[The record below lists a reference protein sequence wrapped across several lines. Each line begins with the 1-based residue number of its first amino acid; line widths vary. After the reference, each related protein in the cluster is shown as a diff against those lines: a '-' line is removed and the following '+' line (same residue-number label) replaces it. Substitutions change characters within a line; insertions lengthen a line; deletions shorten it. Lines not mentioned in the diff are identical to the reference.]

1 MIARLFSI
9 NNPSLWNPMGQ
20 L

>member
-1 MIARLFSI
+1 MIARLFYI